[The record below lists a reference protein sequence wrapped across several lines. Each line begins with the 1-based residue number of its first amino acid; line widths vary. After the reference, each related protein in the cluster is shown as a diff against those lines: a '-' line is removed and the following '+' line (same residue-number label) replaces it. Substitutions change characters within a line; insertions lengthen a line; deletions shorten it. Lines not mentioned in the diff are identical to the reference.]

1 MNPTTPSA
9 QQEPLT
15 GIQRLFE
22 NIWFLL
28 LIGTVVPTLLYT
40 VWGLVELVVLP
51 QFNP

>member
-1 MNPTTPSA
+1 MNPTPTSHEEEQIPM
-9 QQEPLT
+9 
-15 GIQRLFE
+15 IQRLFE

-28 LIGTVVPTLLYT
+28 LLGTVVPTVLYT